1 MRRSSILLCSFVV
14 LWSDSSRHCSSLSVG
29 QSPLAASTDAS
40 PVVWTNRRGMLAA
53 AATAS
58 LVPFVPFFRASTS
71 ERNIE
76 SSLWMASTDSIVSN
90 ASRERWQR
98 QATAAAKAVTQANLE
113 EYRTLGVTK
122 VSNVITPE
130 WIELLREACELA
142 QDEAGPYA
150 EYLNQPTDV
159 GLFFTDL
166 EMARRL
172 PIFAAFALYGPAAAV
187 AGTLMESDTVRY
199 LYDQLFVKEQG
210 VSTLTPWHQD
220 GGYWR
225 VKGEQLASVFVP
237 LDAVDAKEGLQFA
250 SGSHRWPLH
259 NPQHFAD
266 GTPYVG
272 TSLPVMPDISKLHRD
287 GKVHLLDFSLDPG
300 DVLVFSAKT
309 VHGGPG
315 NWGRALSTRWVGDD
329 GRFWDRP
336 GEGAVPTLDV
346 QLKDGDRLGAN
357 PLAFPTTWEK

>member
-1 MRRSSILLCSFVV
+1 
-14 LWSDSSRHCSSLSVG
+14 
-29 QSPLAASTDAS
+29 
-40 PVVWTNRRGMLAA
+40 MLAA

-58 LVPFVPFFRASTS
+58 IVPFVPLFRASTS
-71 ERNIE
+71 GSNVE
-76 SSLWMASTDSIVSN
+76 SPQQPWMASTDSVVSN
-90 ASRERWQR
+90 AVRERWQR
-98 QATAAAKAVTQANLE
+98 QATAAAKAVTAANLE

-130 WIELLREACELA
+130 WIELLREACEVA

-187 AGTLMESDTVRY
+187 AGTLMGADTVRY

-237 LDAVDAKEGLQFA
+237 LDAVDAKEGLQFV
-250 SGSHRWPLH
+250 SGSHTWPLH

-266 GTPYVG
+266 GSPYVG
-272 TSLPVMPDISKLHRD
+272 TSLPVMPDISKLHSD
-287 GKVHLLDFSLDPG
+287 GKVHFLDFSLDPG

-346 QLKDGDRLGAN
+346 QLRDGDRLSAN
-357 PLAFPTTWEK
+357 PLAFPTSWGK